1 MWVRLRLLGFLQE
14 GGTGEVVSLPFP
26 HKAPGRRWWAEAATQ
41 QADIPKT
48 PAIHSRARAG

>member
-1 MWVRLRLLGFLQE
+1 MGAPETTRLPA
-14 GGTGEVVSLPFP
+14 GGRDGEVVSLPSP

-48 PAIHSRARAG
+48 SGIHSRARAG